1 MYSWYMLDS
10 GNVYLCKLPFLA
22 VMLFLCINMKIR
34 VALGCIFA
42 TTLVLQICNSVL
54 AAIL

>member
-34 VALGCIFA
+34 VTLDCIFA
-42 TTLVLQICNSVL
+42 TTLVLQICNSAL